1 MQAVVCHSCFWWG
14 VSSNEDGTATYE
26 LAEEDVTMPEDAWG
40 RCPKCGEWV
49 YLDGPAPEEDRAKW
63 YEQYKEEFES
73 WNWGWMKNE
82 AERDMA
88 VDLDNPDMLVG
99 MVFIGSLTSV
109 TPSGKFYTPFAH
121 SNITEYEANRDEA
134 WHSALE
140 AVAEKHD
147 MAVMYNDGDVF
158 VGVWKDNEALDED
171 EKAISGDVITKN
183 CGDIIR

>member
-1 MQAVVCHSCFWWG
+1 
-14 VSSNEDGTATYE
+14 
-26 LAEEDVTMPEDAWG
+26 MPEAAWG
-40 RCPKCGEWV
+40 RCPECGEWV
-49 YLDGPAPEEDRAKW
+49 YLDGPAPAEDRAKW

-73 WNWGWMKNE
+73 WNWGGIKNE

-99 MVFIGSLTSV
+99 RVFIGSLTSV

-121 SNITEYEANRDEA
+121 SNITEYEANRDEE

-140 AVAEKHD
+140 AVAEEHD
-147 MAVMYNDGDVF
+147 MAVMYDDGDIF

-171 EKAISGDVITKN
+171 EDEE
-183 CGDIIR
+183 